1 MTEDDNRN
9 ILSIRESREIL
20 SDIARSDE
28 SSSSEKMKAIDLL
41 AKLPDDTVADNEIF
55 VFVSYGEA
63 DVVQM

>member
-1 MTEDDNRN
+1 MTEGDNRN

-41 AKLPDDTVADNEIF
+41 AKLPDDIVADNEIS

-63 DVVQM
+63 DDVHM

>member
-1 MTEDDNRN
+1 MTEGDNRN

-41 AKLPDDTVADNEIF
+41 AKLPDDTAVDNEIS
-55 VFVSYGEA
+55 VFVSYGEVD
-63 DVVQM
+63 DVHM

>member
-1 MTEDDNRN
+1 MTEGDNRN

-41 AKLPDDTVADNEIF
+41 AKLPDDTVSDNEIS

-63 DVVQM
+63 DDVHM